1 MISLEFYH
9 RLLTTYYST
18 FAVSLQLMTLGF
30 VLASCITSFR
40 QKPLWSAA
48 LGCLG
53 DSLVASAVAQLEKS
67 LIVAPGLEVLYMFL
81 FFLPICYTAFRVA
94 IASDCYNEEKP
105 WWHKNN
111 IYRSSTVIM
120 QFLFYVPWIVTA
132 IGIILAIF
140 LGLWN
145 ISKNS
150 IGTVIHGLSQ
160 MGSVEH
166 LRINARPVNTTDM
179 KMKATNI
186 TQTVALS

>member
-1 MISLEFYH
+1 MISPEFYH
-9 RLLTTYYST
+9 WLMTTYYST
-18 FAVSLQLMTLGF
+18 LAVSLQLMTLGF
-30 VLASCITSFR
+30 GLASCITSFR

-53 DSLVASAVAQLEKS
+53 DSLMASTVARLEKS
-67 LIVAPGLEVLYMFL
+67 MIVTPDLVLIYMFL

-94 IASDCYNEEKP
+94 MASDCYSEEKP

-120 QFLFYVPWIVTA
+120 QVLFYIPWIIIA
-132 IGIILAIF
+132 IGIILAIV

-150 IGTVIHGLSQ
+150 IETVIHGLSQ
-160 MGSVEH
+160 MGSVER
-166 LRINARPVNTTDM
+166 LRIDARPVNTTDM
-179 KMKATNI
+179 KIKAMNI
-186 TQTVALS
+186 TRTVALP